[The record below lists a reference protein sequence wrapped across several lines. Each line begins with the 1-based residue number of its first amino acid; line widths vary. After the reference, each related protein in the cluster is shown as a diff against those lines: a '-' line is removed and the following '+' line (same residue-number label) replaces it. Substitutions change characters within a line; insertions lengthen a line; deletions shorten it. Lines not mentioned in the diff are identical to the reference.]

1 MPLKNRTI
9 SRQNFNFTKI
19 LNIQCFFCEFFQKF
33 ISKNIDFNVNFVL
46 FPYRRKSVRRSFRK
60 KKTGEDGEPY
70 SLLRKGSDK
79 LKSLRAFKQAGK
91 KREAGK
97 K

>member
-1 MPLKNRTI
+1 M
-9 SRQNFNFTKI
+9 
-19 LNIQCFFCEFFQKF
+19 
-33 ISKNIDFNVNFVL
+33 L

-79 LKSLRAFKQAGK
+79 LKSLRAFKLAGK
-91 KREAGK
+91 KREAEK
-97 K
+97 NT